1 MNFLLSSDESKSIV
15 VVGAASTTMTPR
27 LLALSCL
34 ACASAL
40 IAPTARPASRVVARE
55 YTLDDVPIGSALS
68 PVGNYA
74 LVKITEG
81 KDATKGGVLLPDQAK
96 EKPSEGSVVAAGP
109 GRSHPDT
116 GTLIAMPVAE
126 GESVLYGKFDGTP
139 VKYCGEDHMLIRD
152 DDVLLAWDTGAMSF
166 DGVRCIS
173 DRILVSVTKQED
185 TTVSGIALAPGA
197 AEQAKT
203 SAGKVVKMG
212 EGRVAANG
220 EVLPNPV
227 SVGEYVKFR
236 DFAGSDVKLDGD
248 DYVICRMSDCLAKWS
263 E

>member
-1 MNFLLSSDESKSIV
+1 
-15 VVGAASTTMTPR
+15 MTPR
-27 LLALSCL
+27 LLAFSCL

-96 EKPSEGSVVAAGP
+96 EKPSEGS
-109 GRSHPDT
+109 
-116 GTLIAMPVAE
+116 
-126 GESVLYGKFDGTP
+126 FDGTP

-166 DGVRCIS
+166 AGVRCIS

-203 SAGKVVKMG
+203 
-212 EGRVAANG
+212 
-220 EVLPNPV
+220 
-227 SVGEYVKFR
+227 VGEYAKFR

>member
-1 MNFLLSSDESKSIV
+1 
-15 VVGAASTTMTPR
+15 
-27 LLALSCL
+27 
-34 ACASAL
+34 
-40 IAPTARPASRVVARE
+40 
-55 YTLDDVPIGSALS
+55 
-68 PVGNYA
+68 
-74 LVKITEG
+74 
-81 KDATKGGVLLPDQAK
+81 
-96 EKPSEGSVVAAGP
+96 
-109 GRSHPDT
+109 
-116 GTLIAMPVAE
+116 MPVAE

-212 EGRVAANG
+212 EGRVARERRSCPTRERRRVHA
-220 EVLPNPV
+220 
-227 SVGEYVKFR
+227 KFR